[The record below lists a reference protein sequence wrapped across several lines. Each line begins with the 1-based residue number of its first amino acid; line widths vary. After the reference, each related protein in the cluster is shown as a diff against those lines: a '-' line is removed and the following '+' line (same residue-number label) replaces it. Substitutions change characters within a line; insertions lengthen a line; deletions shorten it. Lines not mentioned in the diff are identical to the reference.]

1 MNEIIL
7 QTNNLSKTFSSGRG
21 KKHPF
26 SPHKGSGDVEAV
38 KDVSLEVKQGE
49 IFGFLGPNGAG
60 KSTTLNILTT
70 LIAPTDGK
78 ATVVG
83 FDLLKNPQKVRKQIG
98 YVSQAGGADTFS
110 NAFENLLLQ
119 ARLYGISK
127 PDASRKATELVERF
141 QMSDFAKREARTYS
155 GGQKRRLELA
165 LGIVHN
171 PKLVFLDEPTTG
183 LDPQSRAYFW
193 EEIKRLKKDG
203 MTVFLTTHY
212 LEEADNL
219 CDRVAIIDHGTIV
232 ALDTPLQLKR
242 EIGGESI
249 TVDFV
254 NDNDTERAK
263 AILGSMSFIKKIY
276 RQENKLYLFAESG
289 ESLIAEVLRIIDK
302 ENISIQTIGLSR
314 PSLDDVFLQKT
325 GRSLREGKN

>member
-1 MNEIIL
+1 MSETIL
-7 QTNNLSKTFSSGRG
+7 QTSNLSKTFLSGKG
-21 KKHPF
+21 KK
-26 SPHKGSGDVEAV
+26 KKDVEAV
-38 KDVSLEVKQGE
+38 KDVDLEVKEGE

-70 LIAPTDGK
+70 LLAPTSGK
-78 ATVVG
+78 AMVAG
-83 FDLLKNPQKVRKQIG
+83 FDLLRHPQKVREQIG

-119 ARLYGISK
+119 ARLYGIAKSQAAQIAK
-127 PDASRKATELVERF
+127 ELIERF
-141 QMSDFAKREARTYS
+141 QMGEFATRETRSYS

-165 LGIVHN
+165 LGIVHK

-193 EEIKRLKKDG
+193 EEIKHLKKDG
-203 MTVFLTTHY
+203 MTIFLTTHY

-232 ALDTPLQLKR
+232 ALDTPMQLKR
-242 EIGGESI
+242 QIGAESI
-249 TVDFV
+249 TVDFA
-254 NDNDTERAK
+254 NGKETDQANTLFDS
-263 AILGSMSFIKKIY
+263 LPFIQKIY
-276 RQENKLYLFAESG
+276 RQENKLFLFVENG
-289 ESLIAEVLRIIDK
+289 ESRLAEVLRILDK
-302 ENISIQTIGLSR
+302 AAISIQTIGLSR